1 MTNSNITTLDKIRA
15 GKNCSIVSTS
25 LSSEIK
31 ARFAE
36 MGMVSGTGI
45 FVKKK
50 APLGDPIEI
59 RLRDYTLCIRA
70 AEARQIQVKPL

>member
-1 MTNSNITTLDKIRA
+1 MTNSKATTLNKIHA
-15 GKNCSIVSTS
+15 GKHCSIVSMT
-25 LSSEIK
+25 LPLETK

-36 MGMVSGTGI
+36 MGMVDGTSI

-59 RLRDYTLCIRA
+59 KLRDYTLCVRA
-70 AEARQIQVKPL
+70 SEAGHIQVMPL